1 MSTNVNQLKM
11 NSLKALDDNPHTNL
25 LQKINCNDGQNNLE
39 NLFISI
45 KVLISTV
52 FYETNYF
59 KIILCSIMVSAMQII
74 AKLKKTANKLKFLS
88 SFSIN

>member
-1 MSTNVNQLKM
+1 MS
-11 NSLKALDDNPHTNL
+11 SLKALDDNPHTNS
-25 LQKINCNDGQNNLE
+25 LQNINCNDGQNNLE

-45 KVLISTV
+45 KILIAAM

-59 KIILCSIMVSAMQII
+59 QIILCSVMVSSMQII
-74 AKLKKTANKLKFLS
+74 AKLKKIATNRINFLS